1 MKRLLALIVMF
12 ALTTLAT
19 TAFAGEL
26 KMIGTVSAIRM
37 VGGGAE
43 MTVKDRKT
51 DAPVVLQV
59 RDHSNMEKIKDRKV
73 RVGTNCAYATIATA
87 KLSGQSR
94 KQPAADQTLAIQATK
109 GLFCR
114 PFYLT
119 TLAGNG
125 DYLIVGSGAFQHFSN
140 SKLT

>member
-1 MKRLLALIVMF
+1 MKRLFALVVMF

-19 TAFAGEL
+19 SAFAGEL

-37 VGGGAE
+37 VGGGTE

-73 RVGTNCAYATIATA
+73 RVGDELRLRYDSDSKIVRTIQKTA
-87 KLSGQSR
+87 
-94 KQPAADQTLAIQATK
+94 D
-109 GLFCR
+109 C
-114 PFYLT
+114 
-119 TLAGNG
+119 
-125 DYLIVGSGAFQHFSN
+125 
-140 SKLT
+140 

>member
-1 MKRLLALIVMF
+1 MTLKILVLYFVRIQGTGFDTPLLCRLNGILQEEDMKRLFALVVMF

-19 TAFAGEL
+19 SAFAGEL

-73 RVGTNCAYATIATA
+73 RVGDELRLRYDSDSKIVRTIQKTA
-87 KLSGQSR
+87 G
-94 KQPAADQTLAIQATK
+94 
-109 GLFCR
+109 C
-114 PFYLT
+114 
-119 TLAGNG
+119 
-125 DYLIVGSGAFQHFSN
+125 
-140 SKLT
+140 

>member
-1 MKRLLALIVMF
+1 MKRLFALVVMF
-12 ALTTLAT
+12 TLTTLAT
-19 TAFAGEL
+19 SAFAGEL

-73 RVGTNCAYATIATA
+73 RVGDELRLRFDGDSKVVRTIQKTA
-87 KLSGQSR
+87 G
-94 KQPAADQTLAIQATK
+94 
-109 GLFCR
+109 C
-114 PFYLT
+114 
-119 TLAGNG
+119 
-125 DYLIVGSGAFQHFSN
+125 
-140 SKLT
+140 